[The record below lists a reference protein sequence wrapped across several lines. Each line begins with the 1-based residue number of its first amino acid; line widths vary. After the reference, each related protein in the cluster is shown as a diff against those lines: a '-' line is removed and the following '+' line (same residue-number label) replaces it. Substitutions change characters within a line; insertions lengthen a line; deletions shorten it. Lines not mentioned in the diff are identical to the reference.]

1 MASHPADHQILSNPY
16 GGRGPLIMAV
26 TWTEAAVA
34 LTLVAA
40 RTYTNGF
47 ILRSFEW
54 DYWWALITLIASLVA
69 QIMITVSV
77 LSGLGNHLGLLY
89 GPQLVSA
96 LQWSWMGQIVVIQA
110 IGFGKIAVIAFLLR
124 IQERNTKLKK
134 LAWFLYFIG
143 VSNVIINIDQMIL
156 ILLQCSP
163 SRKLWN
169 PAIPGTCY
177 HIHRTNHVGYF
188 QGSWA
193 AASDLALAVYPV
205 IVFWNLKI
213 STRVKIGLCLL
224 MAGGLVAAAAG
235 IVKTIYI
242 KLISVGED
250 PTYAISTLVIWAY
263 TENWLVLIL
272 GSLPPLRSLFLRLFE
287 QISTNASR
295 SHTARTHDG
304 YSQTYSQSGTRGGKG
319 NNINMYPVGKKTPG
333 ASDDDSERNILS
345 PGSGF
350 GRVNDPYGVGILRT
364 TEIRQTVRGKDD
376 KQNGSDDSLGALER
390 PVV

>member
-1 MASHPADHQILSNPY
+1 
-16 GGRGPLIMAV
+16 MAV
-26 TWTEAAVA
+26 TWAETAVA
-34 LTLVAA
+34 LILVAA

-47 ILRSFEW
+47 ILRAFEW
-54 DYWWALITLIASLVA
+54 DYWWALVTLIASLVA
-69 QIMITVSV
+69 QIMLTVAV
-77 LSGLGNHLGLLY
+77 LSGLGNHFGLLY
-89 GPQLVSA
+89 GPQLVKA
-96 LQWSWMGQIVVIQA
+96 LQWSWMGQIVAIQA

-143 VSNVIINIDQMIL
+143 ISNVIINIDQMIL

-193 AASDLALAVYPV
+193 AASDLALAVYP
-205 IVFWNLKI
+205 ILVFWNLKI
-213 STRVKIGLCLL
+213 SKRVKIGLCLL

-242 KLISVGED
+242 KLISVGDD
-250 PTYAISTLVIWAY
+250 PTYAISALVIWAY

-272 GSLPPLRSLFLRLFE
+272 GSLPPLRSLFIRIFE

-304 YSQTYSQSGTRGGKG
+304 YNQTFSQSGTRGGKG

-333 ASDDDSERNILS
+333 ASDDDSERNILP
-345 PGSGF
+345 PGGGF
-350 GRVNDPYGVGILRT
+350 GRINDPYGPGILRT

-376 KQNGSDDSLGALER
+376 KENASDDSLGNLER